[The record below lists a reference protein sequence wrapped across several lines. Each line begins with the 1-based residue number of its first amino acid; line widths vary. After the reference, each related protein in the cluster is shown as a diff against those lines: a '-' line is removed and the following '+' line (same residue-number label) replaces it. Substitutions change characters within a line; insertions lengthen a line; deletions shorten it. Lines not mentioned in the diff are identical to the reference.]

1 MVLIEKSND
10 LTYMQPYINDI
21 QTVLYKKLNINPKL
35 IHSKT
40 DFRKDLQ
47 FSEWEMIYLL
57 NAVEQNWHIEIS
69 DKDALKINNLKQLIL
84 VIKKSYSKN

>member
-1 MVLIEKSND
+1 
-10 LTYMQPYINDI
+10 MQLFINGI
-21 QTVLYKKLNINPKL
+21 QTVLYQKLNINPKL

-47 FSEWEMIYLL
+47 LSNWEMIYLL

-69 DKDALKINNLKQLIL
+69 DVDALKINNLQQLIRI
-84 VIKKSYSKN
+84 IKKAYSKN